1 MEKQLLKRE
10 CEIDRK
16 NSMNSKK
23 KDFHMENGKTVN
35 LLFFIICLSGK
46 TENNWKKCIQFCFST
61 IK

>member
-23 KDFHMENGKTVN
+23 KRFPYGKWQNCQSIILYYLFKWKNGK
-35 LLFFIICLSGK
+35 
-46 TENNWKKCIQFCFST
+46 
-61 IK
+61 